1 MGDVNIDD
9 TINAMDRYP
18 EDFDSEYLETVKRL
32 RRENKPLTVIGF
44 PTIRKQAIDSG
55 DYPLPY
61 GSEGVDPNAHLS
73 IFRPIYRNGEMRYNV
88 TAHNVDMAYRVDATD
103 VIQLS
108 EAVSKMRGM
117 AVQLAE
123 YYRKYVPG
131 FGRSYLLQVA
141 EQAGIRESRRIMGD
155 YILSGEE
162 ALAGERFDDTV
173 GYCGATV
180 DVHDEGGGKE
190 KTDMRPIKKG
200 GAYQV
205 PYRILL
211 PLGLECLLT
220 AGRCVSVDR
229 IACGSI
235 RQQAGCLVTG
245 QAAGTAAA
253 LSVKKNIR
261 PRDLKVEDLQEQ
273 LRSDGVIL

>member
-1 MGDVNIDD
+1 
-9 TINAMDRYP
+9 
-18 EDFDSEYLETVKRL
+18 
-32 RRENKPLTVIGF
+32 
-44 PTIRKQAIDSG
+44 
-55 DYPLPY
+55 
-61 GSEGVDPNAHLS
+61 
-73 IFRPIYRNGEMRYNV
+73 MRYNV

-103 VIQLS
+103 VVQLS
-108 EAVSKMRGM
+108 EAVSSMRGM

-131 FGRSYLLQVA
+131 FSNSYLLQVA
-141 EQAGIRESRRIMGD
+141 EQAGVRESRRIMGD

-162 ALAGERFDDTV
+162 ALAGKRFEDTI

-180 DVHDEGGGKE
+180 DVHNEEGGKK
-190 KTDMRPIKKG
+190 KTDMRAIEKG

-211 PLGLECLLT
+211 PLGLEGLLT
-220 AGRCVSVDR
+220 AGRCVSADR
-229 IACGSI
+229 FACGSI

-253 LSVKKNIR
+253 LAVKRGIR
-261 PRDLKVEDLQEQ
+261 PRELNIEELQNR
-273 LRSDGVIL
+273 LRSDDVLL